1 MVTITQKDVVA
12 TVSVA
17 GVIVRYGFYLIGAL
31 TLALIAIAITT
42 VWGSRV
48 RTVDEKPAFRIAA
61 PELARLPMRS
71 KVILSGRFGR
81 VETRHYGQ
89 IYDRDMDFTVALITP
104 PSGSVKITLDGLP
117 DIPDIKPLRNRRVVS
132 NTFNHDLETRFGPLR
147 ATDVRV
153 DTDGRWKQCLTYYSR
168 FASESVTL
176 AGWYCDASGSKPSP
190 DRLACLLDRL
200 VLDSPLESREADL
213 FMREQGSR
221 AARCSASPVSQTIDT
236 RSSGNYFNSSSNRMT
251 PPSNWSRPS
260 PLWRQ
265 Y

>member
-1 MVTITQKDVVA
+1 MVTMTRKDVVA

-17 GVIVRYGFYLIGAL
+17 GIIVRYGFYLIGAL

-42 VWGSRV
+42 AWGWRV
-48 RTVDEKPAFRIAA
+48 RTIDAKPAFRIAA
-61 PELARLPMRS
+61 PELARLPLRS
-71 KVILSGRFGR
+71 KVILSWHGRI
-81 VETRHYGQ
+81 ETRHYGQ
-89 IYDRDMDFTVALITP
+89 VYDRDMDFTVALIMP
-104 PSGSVKITLDGLP
+104 PSDGVKVTLDGLP

-147 ATDVRV
+147 ATEVRV

-176 AGWYCDASGSKPSP
+176 AGWYCDASGGKPSP

-200 VLDSPLESREADL
+200 VLDAPLDSREADS

-221 AARCSASPVSQTIDT
+221 ATRCSASPVSQTIDT
-236 RSSGNYFNSSSNRMT
+236 RSSSNYFNSSSNRMK
-251 PPSNWSRPS
+251 PPSNWSRPA

-265 Y
+265 N